1 MKVTINIE
9 CTPEEARAFLGL
21 PDLASLQG
29 EVLEKL
35 RERMLG
41 NVEAMDP
48 EKMME
53 TLLPGGVKGWEQMQ
67 KAFWSNLA
75 GTAGGG
81 DEKT

>member
-9 CTPEEARAFLGL
+9 CSPEEARAFLGL
-21 PDLASLQG
+21 PDLAPLQG

-67 KAFWSNLA
+67 KAFWGNLA
-75 GTAGGG
+75 GPGGG
-81 DEKT
+81 DEKK